1 MYNIVPARHF
11 SLIKPYTFQKLTRKV
26 RSERWE
32 TYTRIFAMRWETENN
47 EVGNGHMRWETDAWG
62 GKRLL
67 ETSEKK
73 STILIA
79 YSPHIFSCTSNLF
92 FCEYTSTAPL
102 HVNCHSWGTEHK
114 QAKNTHAGEINF
126 FIINFFNNFKILGKK
141 LCIEKFISLLKGK

>member
-47 EVGNGHMRWETDAWG
+47 EVGNGHMRRETDAWG

-102 HVNCHSWGTEHK
+102 HVNCHSWR
-114 QAKNTHAGEINF
+114 
-126 FIINFFNNFKILGKK
+126 
-141 LCIEKFISLLKGK
+141 SLLSYWESIFTVQVNQNYALLTWNLYEMGCALQTSQIM